1 MEMDD
6 LKLEIKKIIISSLE
20 LEDIKPENIV
30 DSEPIFGG
38 GLGLDSID
46 ALELGIALKKK
57 FGISFSAESSENRKH
72 FASVDALAAYIST
85 QKNGEAK

>member
-1 MEMDD
+1 MEMDE
-6 LKLEIKKIIISSLE
+6 LKLEIKKVIISALE

-30 DSEPIFGG
+30 NDQPLFGT

-57 FGISFSAESSENRKH
+57 FGISFSTESSDNKKH
-72 FASVDALAAYIST
+72 FASVDALASYIT
-85 QKNGEAK
+85 GAKK